1 MEGIEYLFSTPGWDG
16 SSSHLWWSELLGTL
30 WYIHRSSRASYTVVV
45 AKMRENHLVL
55 ELQISY
61 LDKHCKNCVV
71 CLVITRGCIQNFD
84 NHYNNLCIVGVMT
97 SSPFSEEASS

>member
-71 CLVITRGCIQNFD
+71 CLVITRGYRIS
-84 NHYNNLCIVGVMT
+84 IIITTT
-97 SSPFSEEASS
+97 SASSGS